1 MSISS
6 LTSKAMDLGKLSL
19 ESPMHQS
26 NDDDLF
32 DEAGL
37 NDDDLLREDIPPVDV
52 VPRAQ
57 PEGRHAPT
65 VESFSFPN
73 ESDFVCDYVDADAYK
88 SRGTLLQF
96 INQNCADAASVIG
109 CVRIPVSEAPLL
121 PAYLARNRQ
130 LIRQH
135 AIRHLS
141 RHLIDVQSAAG
152 AGEKLCDDDY
162 GMSYMLASTSKAAR
176 ALQPLGKQEGP
187 LQFCLYPHLNAPV
200 TLYIN
205 PDGSREK
212 VHVINVYIHLYDVN
226 RRRRAIIMRA
236 EENRVKAEEA
246 KTAASLAAKTAAASA
261 PLQSAAVKRKS
272 SGPPPAAVAHP
283 YHIPAHHWN
292 YNLPR
297 QPPASVA
304 RQMPPQPPAPQMPLP
319 PPPAPES
326 YPPMPVDHAPINWP
340 ASPKLPDFPKI

>member
-1 MSISS
+1 
-6 LTSKAMDLGKLSL
+6 MDIGKLSL

-26 NDDDLF
+26 NDEDLF
-32 DEAGL
+32 DDVGL
-37 NDDDLLREDIPPVDV
+37 NDDDLLRDDPPPADV

-65 VESFSFPN
+65 VESFIFPC
-73 ESDFVCDYVDADAYK
+73 ESDFVCEYVDADAYK

-96 INQNCADAASVIG
+96 LNQNCADAASVIG

-130 LIRQH
+130 LIRRH

-141 RHLIDVQSAAG
+141 RHLIDVQSSAG

-176 ALQPLGKQEGP
+176 ALQPSGKQEGP

-200 TLYIN
+200 TLYVN

-226 RRRRAIIMRA
+226 RRRRAVLMRA
-236 EENRVKAEEA
+236 EENRIKAEEA
-246 KTAASLAAKTAAASA
+246 KIAASLAAKPAVTFT
-261 PLQSAAVKRKS
+261 PPPVVAVKRKS
-272 SGPPPAAVAHP
+272 PGPHQPAAAVPHQQPPAHP
-283 YHIPAHHWN
+283 YPYHVQRRA
-292 YNLPR
+292 
-297 QPPASVA
+297 
-304 RQMPPQPPAPQMPLP
+304 PAPAVWQP
-319 PPPAPES
+319 PPPPPVVQPPPPPTPEN
-326 YPPMPVDHAPINWP
+326 YPPIPVDNAPINWP
-340 ASPKLPDFPKI
+340 ATPRLPDFPTV